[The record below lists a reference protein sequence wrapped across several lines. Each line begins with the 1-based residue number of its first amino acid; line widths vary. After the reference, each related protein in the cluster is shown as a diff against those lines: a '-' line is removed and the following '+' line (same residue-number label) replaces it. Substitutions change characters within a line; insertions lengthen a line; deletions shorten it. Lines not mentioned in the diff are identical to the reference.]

1 MRPHFVRAR
10 VKVHV
15 YPGGSHAVFHG
26 PRCIGRYDEKGRIK
40 DAVPIQR
47 AAELRSAARLWK
59 WDNAVALPPV
69 PQGNKTRRSGQTT
82 YYQNRTT
89 SFAIDIDR
97 RPSRSLSAK
106 SSSFY
111 GDAVQA
117 LYSSSDTLGSFLTKA
132 TTDHR
137 SL

>member
-59 WDNAVALPPV
+59 WDNAVALPQSHRETKREEADKP
-69 PQGNKTRRSGQTT
+69 
-82 YYQNRTT
+82 RTT
-89 SFAIDIDR
+89 KTGQLH
-97 RPSRSLSAK
+97 SLS
-106 SSSFY
+106 
-111 GDAVQA
+111 
-117 LYSSSDTLGSFLTKA
+117 T
-132 TTDHR
+132 
-137 SL
+137 